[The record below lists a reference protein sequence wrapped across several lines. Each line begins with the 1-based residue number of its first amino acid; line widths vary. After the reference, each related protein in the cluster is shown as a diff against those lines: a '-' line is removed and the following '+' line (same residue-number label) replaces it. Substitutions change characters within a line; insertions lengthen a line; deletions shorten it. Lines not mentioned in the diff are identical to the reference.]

1 MSDEPLGPEERRSAA
16 LLAEVAQVQV
26 PVEDRLVPGVVRRAR
41 AQRAVAT
48 PMRAVGLLLA
58 AIAGGIGGALIN
70 EARRARR

>member
-1 MSDEPLGPEERRSAA
+1 M
-16 LLAEVAQVQV
+16 QV
-26 PVEDRLVPGVVRRAR
+26 PVEDRLVPGVVRHAR

>member
-1 MSDEPLGPEERRSAA
+1 MSDEPLGPQERRSAA

-26 PVEDRLVPGVVRRAR
+26 PVEDQLVPGVVRRAR